1 MTYSGAFDLWPLD
14 SRLFYRLFAHSG
26 NISAEL
32 IKLSIVFRHWVI
44 SLDGTNGRTDGR
56 TDGVQCAM

>member
-1 MTYSGAFDLWPLD
+1 
-14 SRLFYRLFAHSG
+14 LFYRLFAHSG